1 LFLEELKDIYDA
13 ERQIV
18 KALTELSKAAHS
30 STLKEAL
37 QHHLKETKQH
47 VERLDEISLL
57 LNEDLSGHSNA
68 VVKELLKKGQKV
80 AKSSLPGSIKD
91 AAIINAAQHVEHYE
105 IASYG
110 SLKAF
115 AKHLKMTDV
124 FNLLEDNSKEEGNAD
139 KTLTS
144 IAEGNLFQKGV
155 NDKACEKCA

>member
-1 LFLEELKDIYDA
+1 M
-13 ERQIV
+13 
-18 KALTELSKAAHS
+18 
-30 STLKEAL
+30 LKEAL
-37 QHHLKETKQH
+37 QKHLIETKQH
-47 VERLDEISLL
+47 VERLDEISLI

-68 VVKELLKKGQKV
+68 VIKELLKRGQKF
-80 AKSSLPGSIKD
+80 AKARLSGSIKD

-124 FNLLEDNSKEEGNAD
+124 FNLLDDNSKVEGNAN
-139 KTLTS
+139 KMLTS

-155 NDKACEKCA
+155 NNKACEKCA